1 MSDLGTLSNHYKSSA
16 ELTKELNQAVVAMK
30 KKFYDLIGAQDI
42 SEEHLASYRRYLAD
56 ILNTLLV
63 EFNPDARGSK
73 EASQQLVPASIL
85 ERVYQAHKGTM
96 AHYVEDLTEVRRRL
110 LQGGKGIT
118 EADIQLL
125 DELAATAG
133 LDTSE
138 VFRKMWRK

>member
-16 ELTKELNQAVVAMK
+16 ELTKELNQAVVALK

-42 SEEHLASYRRYLAD
+42 SEERLDSYRRYLVE

-63 EFNPDARGSK
+63 EFNPDAQEGK
-73 EASQQLVPASIL
+73 EAYQQLVPASIL
-85 ERVYQAHKGTM
+85 DRIYEAHKGTM
-96 AHYVEDLTEVRRRL
+96 AHYIEDLTEVRRRL
-110 LQGGKGIT
+110 LQEGKGIT
-118 EADIQLL
+118 ETDIQLL